1 MIKNTK
7 LKLSISRQNLI
18 KYGYGMQNNI
28 ITFTFPTGHPKIEV
42 ELKIHIDSIN
52 NYEIKKM
59 FAITVLSDNRSLL
72 QFRNKIKTALNKGV

>member
-28 ITFTFPTGHPKIEV
+28 ITLTIPTGNPKIDA